1 MSGLMMTNNK
11 TGERPSFVDTIKWA
25 HAMNRERTGGA
36 SPQAPAPPEQ
46 VGAADNASLMN
57 KKRRQQTAGGGYTSM
72 LGG

>member
-11 TGERPSFVDTIKWA
+11 TGERRSFVDLIKN
-25 HAMNRERTGGA
+25 MNRERTGGA